1 MLKRRK
7 FPIWMAYL
15 KTCKEYSH
23 GERKWR
29 AWPIRADGEFSRIIL
44 RPIRCSD
51 TPYLTRNEHELEI
64 TVLKYVKESVGAD
77 LFFAFQ
83 FCNVSFSS
91 PTSLLPSFHLF
102 APLPPP
108 SHHQSNPVIRFQ
120 SVASIRAECII
131 TRKPWSDYHFRWT
144 CYEYVFASALPI
156 ANWKDETSHGAM
168 IGNHS
173 SNFPSEL
180 NSNART
186 NRFQWFE

>member
-1 MLKRRK
+1 MRVRRLVLLIWSFKRRYFPMLKRRK

-51 TPYLTRNEHELEI
+51 TPYLTRDEHELEI
-64 TVLKYVKESVGAD
+64 TVLKYVKESVGAN

-91 PTSLLPSFHLF
+91 PASLLPSFHLF
-102 APLPPP
+102 APLPTTLSP
-108 SHHQSNPVIRFQ
+108 SIESSHPFSIGRFHPSWMYHNSQTLKRLSFQMNMLRVSVRISTSNC
-120 SVASIRAECII
+120 EL
-131 TRKPWSDYHFRWT
+131 KRWN
-144 CYEYVFASALPI
+144 EPRR
-156 ANWKDETSHGAM
+156 NDW
-168 IGNHS
+168 
-173 SNFPSEL
+173 
-180 NSNART
+180 
-186 NRFQWFE
+186 